1 MGSLVAID
9 IIKAVYLVLMDPL
22 EGHCLAGF
30 VSTMKIGCH
39 DTFCKIIAFGSWIV

>member
-9 IIKAVYLVLMDPL
+9 IIKAVYLVLMGPL

-30 VSTMKIGCH
+30 VSIMNIGCY
-39 DTFCKIIAFGSWIV
+39 DTFCRIIAFGS